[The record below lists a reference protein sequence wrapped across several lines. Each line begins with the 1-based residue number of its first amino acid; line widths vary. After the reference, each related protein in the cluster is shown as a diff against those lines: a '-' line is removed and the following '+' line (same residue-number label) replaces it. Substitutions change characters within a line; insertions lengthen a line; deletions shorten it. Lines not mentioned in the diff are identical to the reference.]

1 MRSLKHGNLIALTE
15 VFETKNSLYMVM
27 ELLEGGNLLEIL
39 NKNGPFKEKHAVAV
53 LYQLLEGVKSM
64 HAKRIMHR
72 DIKPENI
79 IMKKYY

>member
-39 NKNGPFKEKHAVAV
+39 NKNGPFKEKHAVSV
-53 LYQLLEGVKSM
+53 MY
-64 HAKRIMHR
+64 
-72 DIKPENI
+72 
-79 IMKKYY
+79 